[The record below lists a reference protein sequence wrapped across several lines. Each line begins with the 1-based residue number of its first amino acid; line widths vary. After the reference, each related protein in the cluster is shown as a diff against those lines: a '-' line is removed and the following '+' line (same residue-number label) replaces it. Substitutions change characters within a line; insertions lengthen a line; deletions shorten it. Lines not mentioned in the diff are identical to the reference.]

1 MGLDIGLLEDTVKY
15 LKNNDLDLIH
25 IKEIYRF
32 LNENYDFTERQ
43 LSEHKQMAGQKE
55 PNWMHDLR
63 NMMGGAKGEGEL
75 INPKQDK
82 WGIVKN
88 PITDFDAEIEFDSMV
103 KEASKLTR
111 SKEKLSVYRASKD
124 TFFRVVSFSSKE
136 IMVRPNSGKIRK
148 IRKEMV
154 CKHLRHLADCGGS
167 VDLGKLHRYK
177 VIESVIIHLCPNIS
191 VVGESIVLS
200 HSK

>member
-1 MGLDIGLLEDTVKY
+1 MGLDTGLLEDIVEY
-15 LKNNDLDLIH
+15 LKNNNLDLVD

-32 LNENYDFTERQ
+32 LNENYDFSERQ

-63 NMMGGAKGEGEL
+63 NLMGGAKGEGEL
-75 INPKQDK
+75 INPKHEK
-82 WGIVKN
+82 WGIVIN

-111 SKEKLSVYRASKD
+111 SKEKFSVHRASKD
-124 TFFRVVSFSSKE
+124 TFSVVSFSSKE
-136 IMVRPNSGKIRK
+136 IVVRTKSGKIRK
-148 IRKEMV
+148 LQKGMV

-177 VIESVIIHLCPNIS
+177 VTESVIVHLCRNIS

-200 HSK
+200 HPK

>member
-1 MGLDIGLLEDTVKY
+1 MGLDIGLLEDTVEY

-63 NMMGGAKGEGEL
+63 NLMGGAKGEGGL

-136 IMVRPNSGKIRK
+136 IKAKKGILFSSGLVIASFSFSPCR
-148 IRKEMV
+148 V
-154 CKHLRHLADCGGS
+154 FP
-167 VDLGKLHRYK
+167 YK
-177 VIESVIIHLCPNIS
+177 WEVETEQILFSEDVNK
-191 VVGESIVLS
+191 VEFTD
-200 HSK
+200 